1 MRVYCITTDC
11 PATKG
16 INTRHVVLVK
26 SLPPDLKYSPVDII
40 NSLVN
45 NVLRGHNPLAKLSL
59 SVDIVYQF
67 FNENHGANCDQTTI
81 KLIIEVRLNG
91 RLIIVPW
98 HSSFL

>member
-16 INTRHVVLVK
+16 INTRDVVLVK

-45 NVLRGHNPLAKLSL
+45 NVLRGHNPLAKFIPFRGYCLSIFF
-59 SVDIVYQF
+59 VKITEQIV
-67 FNENHGANCDQTTI
+67 I
-81 KLIIEVRLNG
+81 KQLLN
-91 RLIIVPW
+91 
-98 HSSFL
+98 